1 MDKEQLR
8 GYLVSV
14 PLPWDEH
21 GQLLVDPF
29 RAATRKLLEEGCDGI
44 YLFGTSGEGYAV
56 SDDEFKVI
64 STSSRWRPRD
74 STGLSRSDVS
84 VSARTRLGCAATW
97 RRTGGSPRCRLPCR
111 SGRSSA
117 MAS

>member
-29 RAATRKLLEEGCDGI
+29 RAATRKLLEEGATVSTCSGPAVR
-44 YLFGTSGEGYAV
+44 GT
-56 SDDEFKVI
+56 
-64 STSSRWRPRD
+64 
-74 STGLSRSDVS
+74 
-84 VSARTRLGCAATW
+84 
-97 RRTGGSPRCRLPCR
+97 PCR
-111 SGRSSA
+111 TTNSR
-117 MAS
+117 